1 MIQKNKDKLGISQPS
16 SASNKLALTILGVL
30 KMIRITGKK
39 LIKQWL

>member
-1 MIQKNKDKLGISQPS
+1 MIQKNKDKLGIGQPS
-16 SASNKLALTILGVL
+16 SAGNKLALTILCVL